1 MATNRVLQPTEFLTS
16 RGYNVTCFRHFV
28 NLVFNLLTLK
38 SNQEFA
44 IWGADVLRTKK
55 DNTSFMFNFVL
66 GFLCVHC

>member
-1 MATNRVLQPTEFLTS
+1 MATNRVLQPAAFLTS
-16 RGYNVTCFRHFV
+16 RGYNLTCFGHFV

-44 IWGADVLRTKK
+44 IWGGDVLRTKK